1 MSEAFLVDGVRTP
14 FGRYGGALAEVRPDD
29 LLAHALRS
37 VLDRLPSIDAS
48 SIDEVVAGCVNQSGE
63 DNRNVARMST
73 LLAGIP
79 AHVPAVTVN
88 RLCGSGLEAVAYA
101 ARMTRSGE
109 ADLVLAGGVES
120 MTRAPYVLP
129 KGSRPWDRTV
139 EIADTTIGWRLVN
152 ERMERLYGTDSMPAT
167 AQNVAEEFQISRAD
181 QDAFALRSQER
192 VAAAIQ
198 QGFFEDEISPVDSP
212 SRVIDR
218 DEHPRETSLRS
229 LAGLRPV
236 VKGGDITAGNSAG
249 INDGAAAV
257 LVASLEAVERH
268 GLHPLARIT
277 GFASAGVEP
286 RLMGIGPVPA
296 TRKLL
301 DTAGIACA
309 DVDLF
314 EVNEAFAAQALA
326 VLRQLGLPDDAENV
340 NPRGGAIAIGHPLGA
355 SGVRLALTL
364 ARSMRLQ
371 GADRGVATMCVG
383 VGQGVSL
390 LVEAI

>member
-1 MSEAFLVDGVRTP
+1 
-14 FGRYGGALAEVRPDD
+14 
-29 LLAHALRS
+29 
-37 VLDRLPSIDAS
+37 
-48 SIDEVVAGCVNQSGE
+48 
-63 DNRNVARMST
+63 
-73 LLAGIP
+73 
-79 AHVPAVTVN
+79 
-88 RLCGSGLEAVAYA
+88 
-101 ARMTRSGE
+101 
-109 ADLVLAGGVES
+109 

>member
-1 MSEAFLVDGVRTP
+1 VSEAFLVDGVRTP

>member
-390 LVEAI
+390 LVEAM